1 MITKK
6 VLRVLSLAL
15 VISTLAVAAFANSY
29 VPSIEQKKAMG
40 VKTVTVTLE
49 DGKEVKY
56 PAADV
61 VVTPLVDGD
70 KLSEEDQKLLDEAC
84 DSIPEAGS
92 IREAAP
98 FVALAG
104 EAKKGDEFMEFCAD
118 EAALAQTVQDIFY
131 RSGFWLRCGSPGSGT
146 IFWGLDERPSGF
158 SQPFP
163 GCAAS
168 GKGCDAAAL
177 GGPGAGYG
185 LGEGFGGGLALAAA
199 ALVPGVTR
207 AAALSQMPADLRS
220 MGMDGMDDF
229 RQEART
235 AGAQSKESNGLFP
248 KRML

>member
-40 VKTVTVTLE
+40 VKTVTLE

-56 PAADV
+56 PA
-61 VVTPLVDGD
+61 
-70 KLSEEDQKLLDEAC
+70 
-84 DSIPEAGS
+84 AGS

-131 RSGFWLRCGSPGSGT
+131 R
-146 IFWGLDERPSGF
+146 
-158 SQPFP
+158 
-163 GCAAS
+163 
-168 GKGCDAAAL
+168 
-177 GGPGAGYG
+177 
-185 LGEGFGGGLALAAA
+185 
-199 ALVPGVTR
+199 
-207 AAALSQMPADLRS
+207 
-220 MGMDGMDDF
+220 
-229 RQEART
+229 
-235 AGAQSKESNGLFP
+235 
-248 KRML
+248 

>member
-40 VKTVTVTLE
+40 VKTVTVE

-56 PAADV
+56 PA
-61 VVTPLVDGD
+61 
-70 KLSEEDQKLLDEAC
+70 
-84 DSIPEAGS
+84 AGS

-131 RSGFWLRCGSPGSGT
+131 R
-146 IFWGLDERPSGF
+146 
-158 SQPFP
+158 
-163 GCAAS
+163 
-168 GKGCDAAAL
+168 
-177 GGPGAGYG
+177 
-185 LGEGFGGGLALAAA
+185 
-199 ALVPGVTR
+199 
-207 AAALSQMPADLRS
+207 
-220 MGMDGMDDF
+220 
-229 RQEART
+229 
-235 AGAQSKESNGLFP
+235 
-248 KRML
+248 